1 MQYFPFL
8 LRFKRSL
15 SPLFLWFSDMAHA
28 KTTKKWAVWVFMISL
43 SKFLLLFVCF
53 GAYPLASW
61 RDVRRGDWNIE
72 QFSHSWTKQQQ
83 RSHAQETSLSLFSPW
98 SVCENAGKTSLLNII
113 SLFFFWSSHTRLKME
128 LRPLASVAAVQ
139 SSRTGQIWVYPT
151 NKFVATAEKL
161 QMCLMHFFL
170 FLLVGE
176 RSWLSIWGGKKKLRP
191 TSSKGVQAIIKKT
204 KKTVKSKK
212 KKKHAWKHEKKSAVG
227 EIKKKKKTIIDL
239 RFRKK
244 KEEEKKRTL
253 QK

>member
-28 KTTKKWAVWVFMISL
+28 RTTKKWAVRVFMVSL

-113 SLFFFWSSHTRLKME
+113 SLFFFLVIAHEAENGAPSLGFGGRCTIKQNRADLSLPYEQVRCHRGKTPNVPDAFFPFSSSWRAVVIVN
-128 LRPLASVAAVQ
+128 LR
-139 SSRTGQIWVYPT
+139 
-151 NKFVATAEKL
+151 
-161 QMCLMHFFL
+161 
-170 FLLVGE
+170 
-176 RSWLSIWGGKKKLRP
+176 GKKKAAANKFKRC
-191 TSSKGVQAIIKKT
+191 TSNNKENKKN
-204 KKTVKSKK
+204 SKK
-212 KKKHAWKHEKKSAVG
+212 
-227 EIKKKKKTIIDL
+227 
-239 RFRKK
+239 
-244 KEEEKKRTL
+244 
-253 QK
+253 